1 MVIQIH
7 LLTKKDIRKE
17 YLEKRLNLPDDV
29 IATLNRELL
38 NQCQLL
44 DYSAFRMAHIF
55 LPITE
60 KKEADTYALVHW
72 AREAYPKLQWALSRS
87 DMRNATMEHFLWK
100 PETVLVRNA
109 YGIPEPAGGIPLLSS
124 EMDLVFVPMLA
135 FDRNGQRVGYGKGMY
150 DRFLKECLP
159 TVTTIGLSLFGPVDA
174 IADVNANDVPL
185 QMVITPQT
193 IYDFKK
199 S

>member
-1 MVIQIH
+1 M
-7 LLTKKDIRKE
+7 LTKKDIRKQ

-38 NQCQLL
+38 DQCRQLDL
-44 DYSAFRMAHIF
+44 SAFRMAHIF

-60 KKEADTYALVHW
+60 KKEADTFALVHW
-72 AREAYPKLQWALSRS
+72 AREAYPQLRWALSRS
-87 DMRNATMEHFLWK
+87 DMRNATMEHFLWT

-109 YGIPEPAGGIPLLSS
+109 YGIPEPVSGIPLLSS

-135 FDRNGQRVGYGKGMY
+135 FDKKGQRVGYGKGMY

-159 TVTTIGLSLFGPVDA
+159 TVTTIGLSLFGPVEA
-174 IADVNANDVPL
+174 IADVNENDVPL
-185 QMVITPQT
+185 HMVVTPQT

>member
-1 MVIQIH
+1 M
-7 LLTKKDIRKE
+7 LTKKDIRKE

-29 IATLNRELL
+29 IATLNRELID
-38 NQCQLL
+38 QCRQL

-60 KKEADTYALVHW
+60 KKEADTHSLVDW
-72 AREAYPKLQWALSRS
+72 AREVYPALQWALSRS
-87 DMRNATMEHFLWK
+87 DVRNATMEHFLWK
-100 PETVLVRNA
+100 PETVLVRNS
-109 YGIPEPAGGIPLLSS
+109 YGIPEPAAGLPLMPQ
-124 EMDLVFVPMLA
+124 EMDLIFVPMLA
-135 FDRNGQRVGYGKGMY
+135 FDKRGHRVGYGKGMY

-159 TVTTIGLSLFGPVDA
+159 TATTIGLSLFGPVDA
-174 IADVNANDVPL
+174 IADVNENDVPL
-185 QMVITPQT
+185 HMVVTPQT

>member
-1 MVIQIH
+1 M
-7 LLTKKDIRKE
+7 LTKKDIRKE

-38 NQCQLL
+38 EQCKRL

-60 KKEADTYALVHW
+60 KKEADTHALVDW
-72 AREAYPKLQWALSRS
+72 ARDAYPALQWVLSRS
-87 DMRNATMEHFLWK
+87 DMRNASMEHFLWQ
-100 PETVLVRNA
+100 PDTVLVKNA
-109 YGIPEPAGGIPLLSS
+109 YGIPEPAGGITLSPA

-135 FDRNGQRVGYGKGMY
+135 FDKKGQRVGYGKGMY
-150 DRFLKECLP
+150 DRFLQQCSP
-159 TVTTIGLSLFGPVDA
+159 AVTTIGLSLFAPVEE
-174 IADVNANDVPL
+174 IADAGAYDVPL
-185 QMVITPQT
+185 DMVVTPQT
-193 IYDFKK
+193 IYYFKK

>member
-1 MVIQIH
+1 MV
-7 LLTKKDIRKE
+7 TKKDIRKE

-38 NQCQLL
+38 DQCRRL

-60 KKEADTYALVHW
+60 KKEADTHALVDW
-72 AREAYPKLQWALSRS
+72 ARKTYPALQWAVSRS
-87 DMRNATMEHFLWK
+87 DMRNASMEHFLWE
-100 PETVLVRNA
+100 PDTVLVRNA
-109 YGIPEPAGGIPLLSS
+109 YGIPEPTGGISLLPQ

-135 FDRNGQRVGYGKGMY
+135 FDKRGQRVGYGKGMY
-150 DRFLKECLP
+150 DRFLKECSP
-159 TVTTIGLSLFGPVDA
+159 TVTTIGLSLFEPVEA
-174 IADVNANDVPL
+174 IADVDEKDVPL
-185 QMVITPQT
+185 HMVVTPQT